1 MPIVNTTFYDT
12 RNPAVNVGRSTTAG
26 CSTSNSRYP
35 DISGVD
41 RYSSLGSCS
50 YILFETP
57 STTQKY
63 NKVILSTDGL
73 RLYQKTHQV
82 SDTILFSYKLYDTDF
97 DFDYRTNDCFSGTII
112 ASEIYALKIEEQSA
126 FTTIDL
132 GPFDFE
138 LDISGA
144 NLSPNSVYAFVIMDE
159 NGTDT
164 DNVNEYTLYF
174 GKTNR
179 NWRINLYYDLYN
191 VEYNSNGGNLIDIS
205 SGFSDNLVITDVV
218 PTWNN
223 ETASSN
229 FNIIGSGGDLDVSMT
244 ATKTDTIQHIF
255 LGWNTDPLA
264 TEPLYTA
271 GQEVSGIT
279 ENITLYAIWRAQ
291 IIDTVYS
298 NNTLSDLPIPEKSK
312 STKTYSITLDAN
324 GGTARTDIIYCA
336 INIFYTFK
344 EWVDQNN
351 QPIDNDM
358 QFTESTTVYASWIET
373 NSGTINLPT
382 ATKEGC
388 TFLGWSESKTGSD
401 LVSNVYTPTKD
412 CTLYAIYKSG
422 YFIEGYIRLSN
433 KWVKLE

>member
-1 MPIVNTTFYDT
+1 MPIVNIEEYKVYSSQKEPVRYVKFDAHRITAAGYAVFHILNN
-12 RNPAVNVGRSTTAG
+12 RNQSTSTAG
-26 CSTSNSRYP
+26 DYGSFVSFIAP
-35 DISGVD
+35 DGVQNCD
-41 RYSSLGSCS
+41 
-50 YILFETP
+50 
-57 STTQKY
+57 
-63 NKVILSTDGL
+63 
-73 RLYQKTHQV
+73 
-82 SDTILFSYKLYDTDF
+82 KL
-97 DFDYRTNDCFSGTII
+97 I
-112 ASEIYALKIEEQSA
+112 
-126 FTTIDL
+126 FT
-132 GPFDFE
+132 
-138 LDISGA
+138 A
-144 NLSPNSVYAFVIMDE
+144 NNVYV
-159 NGTDT
+159 NHNN
-164 DNVNEYTLYF
+164 NVNNEISISYELYYDFGISNQSFAGDLLTSGSVTIPVQNPLSNDTTYLDNPVNIEIDITNLNLEPTAKYTLILIDNRTKFYYSLYF
-174 GKTNR
+174 GEKLSD
-179 NWRINLYYDLYN
+179 WSLYFFQSYTVTYN
-191 VEYNSNGGNLIDIS
+191 ANGGNDINES
-205 SGFSDNLVITDVV
+205 TGFSNSFIVTNTI
-218 PTWNN
+218 PTKNN
-223 ETASSN
+223 SIHNSN

-312 STKTYSITLDAN
+312 STKAYSITLDAN

-351 QPIDNDM
+351 QPIDNNM